1 MTFLNSNA
9 KNPTEIPVVINIP
22 VRTGLEVSLKD
33 NGSANKIIENITPAK
48 LPIAILF
55 QFLYLCLFKSIAVP
69 NSITDLRKEVNP
81 M

>member
-1 MTFLNSNA
+1 MNSNA
-9 KNPTEIPVVINIP
+9 KNPTEIPVAINIP

>member
-1 MTFLNSNA
+1 MIFLNSNA
-9 KNPTEIPVVINIP
+9 KNPTEIPVAINIP

-55 QFLYLCLFKSIAVP
+55 QFLCSCLFKSIAVP

>member
-1 MTFLNSNA
+1 MNSNA
-9 KNPTEIPVVINIP
+9 KNPTEIPVAINIP

-55 QFLYLCLFKSIAVP
+55 PVFYVRVFFKSIAVP
-69 NSITDLRKEVNP
+69 NSITDLRREVNP